1 MIRYQSLSMPVMVLS
16 ESYVNEEEKINVECD
31 DEKNI
36 DTASNNI
43 GSDNCLKEERYIHI
57 YFIITKYKN
66 MHKKEIR
73 IQLFFFL
80 IKISN

>member
-1 MIRYQSLSMPVMVLS
+1 MPVMVLS
-16 ESYVNEEEKINVECD
+16 ETYVNEEEKINVECD
-31 DEKNI
+31 DEKNV

-43 GSDNCLKEERYIHI
+43 GSDSSLKEERYIHI
-57 YFIITKYKN
+57 YFIIITKYKN
-66 MHKKEIR
+66 MRKKEIR